1 MEQAIAKLIDNLA
14 DSTNADSLKD
24 TPARAAKAYRYL
36 TRGYNQTVEEVVN
49 GAIFTS
55 DMDEMVL
62 VKDVEIYSL
71 CEHHLLP
78 FFGKCHI
85 AYIPNGTV
93 LGLSKF
99 ARIADVFA
107 RRLQIQERL
116 TQQIAESIQ
125 QVTNAKGVAVIIE
138 AQHLCMMM
146 RGVEKQNS
154 LMKTSVM
161 KGKFRSDDRT
171 RNELLNLLR

>member
-1 MEQAIAKLIDNLA
+1 MEQTIAKLIDDLG
-14 DSTNADSLKD
+14 DSAISDSLKD

-36 TRGYNQTVEEVVN
+36 TRGYNQTVTEVVN
-49 GAIFTS
+49 GAIFSS

-116 TQQIAESIQ
+116 TQQIAQSIQ
-125 QVTNAKGVAVIIE
+125 EVTNAKGVAVIIE

-161 KGKFRSDDRT
+161 MGKFRSDDRT